1 MTVKMRCSDFYFVEL
16 MKYSL
21 FTYNKFVGAQIMIMV
36 VETLPY
42 YPLVKS
48 YFVAA
53 SMFMELLAIS
63 PS

>member
-21 FTYNKFVGAQIMIMV
+21 FTYNKFVGAQIMIMAF
-36 VETLPY
+36 ETLLY

-53 SMFMELLAIS
+53 SVFMGLLTIS